1 MFKIVKEASSDT
13 GKFLPLK
20 KPRRFKGLT
29 LPVEWKD
36 YVETLRY
43 DILFKRSDAVDGL
56 LDEEVE
62 ASSIMLRSPSEL
74 REVLNSYDE
83 KEVKTVCEMSTR
95 SSVPRPSV

>member
-1 MFKIVKEASSDT
+1 MDGREAKIELWQLCRTIASFAPARVQCVPGEEAEAPDLGQKIIDYYNFLPHVFNIVKEASNDT

-43 DILFKRSDAVDGL
+43 DI
-56 LDEEVE
+56 
-62 ASSIMLRSPSEL
+62 
-74 REVLNSYDE
+74 
-83 KEVKTVCEMSTR
+83 
-95 SSVPRPSV
+95 